1 MGFAMT
7 GKTELNVLVVDD
19 QRIMQRHIVA
29 HLQQLGFTNVAVA
42 ENGRAALERLEQERF
57 DFVISDWMMPEM
69 DGLELVTAMRAHPK
83 HKTIPVI
90 MASTWPGNDQQ
101 RIARDAGAADYL
113 VKPFRAD
120 ALRSAI
126 EAIVL

>member
-1 MGFAMT
+1 MQVLIADDDPVTRRLVQSYLQKWGYEVTAAPT
-7 GKTELNVLVVDD
+7 GAEAWRLFQAAVFP
-19 QRIMQRHIVA
+19 IVI
-29 HLQQLGFTNVAVA
+29 T
-42 ENGRAALERLEQERF
+42 
-57 DFVISDWMMPEM
+57 DWMMPEM

-113 VKPFRAD
+113 VKPFRAE
-120 ALRSAI
+120 ALKSAI
-126 EAIVL
+126 AAIGL